1 MATATT
7 STPAIPLD
15 IFAQFTTQELALLT
29 SDQAATLT
37 ADYLA
42 VLNALELTSLKNVL
56 ASIPTASFSGIGTNV
71 ISGLKVGNLTTRN

>member
-42 VLNALELTSLKNVL
+42 V
-56 ASIPTASFSGIGTNV
+56 
-71 ISGLKVGNLTTRN
+71 